1 MIRSLNNGRP
11 GGGPEGA
18 RRAIG
23 AFGPVSAQVAATAFR
38 QAALSV

>member
-1 MIRSLNNGRP
+1 MIRSLNGGRP
-11 GGGPEGA
+11 GGGPEAA

-23 AFGPVSAQVAATAFR
+23 AFGPVTPQIAATAFR